1 MLQKIGYSQSDP
13 DVMSPESLDE
23 YYQGISSTPLKY
35 FENHLSYR
43 VWENRQAWSL
53 YGTPVNKLHWVMT
66 PQDVNAYYS
75 PLINEIVFPAGILQP
90 PFFDANYPDYLNFG
104 GIGAVMGHEMTVSY
118 EAFVSHLHQHY
129 LISQ

>member
-1 MLQKIGYSQSDP
+1 
-13 DVMSPESLDE
+13 MSPESLDD
-23 YYQGISSTPLKY
+23 YYQGISSSPLKY

-43 VWENRQAWSL
+43 VWENKQSWSL
-53 YGTPVNKLHWVMT
+53 YGMPVNKMRWAMN

-104 GIGAVMGHEMTVSY
+104 GIGAVMGHEMTVS
-118 EAFVSHLHQHY
+118 
-129 LISQ
+129 